1 MCMDLIRRHACTF
14 RVPTVLDIDKLDMRR
29 RLLLNPY
36 IYTHTTI
43 ACKTPYV
50 DPLPLLPSNPIAGDL
65 LRSEH
70 RPAAT
75 NMPSYSNPA
84 AVVDSGSMSS
94 VFTETESGWHVV
106 KIERYS
112 QTKGVLG
119 VAACFKSTVFSAGG
133 HRWRIGYY
141 ADGYADDTDDC
152 IGFELF
158 LVDHPDHDDAADD
171 DVKAK
176 FVFTLLDQAGQPVA
190 AYTAA
195 SEVGTFSSAVPSWG
209 FESFIE
215 RTELESKYL
224 HDDDSFSVRCDVTV
238 YKDSRLENLI
248 TATPPPPSRSCARVA
263 VRLILWL
270 ILLVACR
277 VVFGY
282 IC

>member
-1 MCMDLIRRHACTF
+1 MAA
-14 RVPTVLDIDKLDMRR
+14 
-29 RLLLNPY
+29 N
-36 IYTHTTI
+36 
-43 ACKTPYV
+43 
-50 DPLPLLPSNPIAGDL
+50 SNPTIGGG
-65 LRSEH
+65 
-70 RPAAT
+70 
-75 NMPSYSNPA
+75 
-84 AVVDSGSMSS
+84 GSMSA
-94 VFTETESGWHVV
+94 VFTETESGWHVL

-112 QTKGVLG
+112 QIKGVFG
-119 VAACFKSTVFSAGG
+119 VANPFTSAVFSAGG
-133 HRWRIGYY
+133 HRWHIGYY
-141 ADGYADDTDDC
+141 ADGYAEDTDDC

-158 LVDHPDHDDAADD
+158 LVDHPDDEEAMN

-176 FVFTLLDQAGQPVA
+176 FVFTLLDQAGQPVP

-224 HDDDSFSVRCDVTV
+224 NDDDSFSVRCDVTV
-238 YKDSRLENLI
+238 FKDSRRENLI
-248 TATPPPPSRSCARVA
+248 TATPPPSRSCARVA

-277 VVFGY
+277 VVFRY